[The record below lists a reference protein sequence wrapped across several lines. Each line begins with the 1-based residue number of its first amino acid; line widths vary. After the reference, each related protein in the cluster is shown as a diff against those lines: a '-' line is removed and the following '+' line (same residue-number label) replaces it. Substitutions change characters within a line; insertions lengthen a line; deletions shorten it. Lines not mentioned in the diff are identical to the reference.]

1 MTTTPTTT
9 VTRVFTQD
17 DVDAFGRLSGGTGH
31 IHTDPEFA
39 AATRFGRPL
48 VQGLYLLA
56 VVEQAL
62 DEVTTDWSDLQVRF
76 VAPVRVGDG
85 FTVTVARDADG
96 TLQVTGTTTETALV
110 GTATRPARDAGPSP
124 SPRHPSGQ

>member
-1 MTTTPTTT
+1 MK
-9 VTRVFTQD
+9 RVFTQD

-56 VVEQAL
+56 VVERAL
-62 DEVTTDWSDLQVRF
+62 DEVTTDWADLRVRF
-76 VAPVRVGDG
+76 VAPVRVGDA
-85 FTVTVARDADG
+85 FEVTVVDGDDG
-96 TLQVTGTTTETALV
+96 TLQVTGSTHETALV
-110 GTATRPARDAGPSP
+110 GTAIRGT
-124 SPRHPSGQ
+124 

>member
-1 MTTTPTTT
+1 M
-9 VTRVFTQD
+9 RRLFTQA
-17 DVDAFGRLSGGTGH
+17 DVDAFGQASGGTGH

-56 VVEQAL
+56 VVERAL

-76 VAPVRVGDG
+76 VAPVLVGDE
-85 FTVTVARDADG
+85 FTVTVVEDADG
-96 TLQVTGTTTETALV
+96 TLRVTGVTGEGTALV
-110 GTATRPARDAGPSP
+110 GTATRRP
-124 SPRHPSGQ
+124 